1 MGHKKNKEI
10 CGGCGEPEYD
20 CCCEQ
25 NARNAAGMWMMGLF
39 SLGVAVF
46 FILKF
51 FGVILK

>member
-25 NARNAAGMWMMGLF
+25 EARNAAGNF
-39 SLGVAVF
+39 FFLGVAIF
-46 FILKF
+46 CFGMIALKI
-51 FGVILK
+51 FGVW